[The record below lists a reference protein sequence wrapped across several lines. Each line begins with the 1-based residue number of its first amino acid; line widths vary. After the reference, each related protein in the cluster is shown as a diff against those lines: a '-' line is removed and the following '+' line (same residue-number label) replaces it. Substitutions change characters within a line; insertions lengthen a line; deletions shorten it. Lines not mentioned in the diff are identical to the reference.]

1 MPTASIKNE
10 IITHVDRLPSSLQ
23 RQVLEFT
30 RALERKQLKGM
41 HGKSLLPFAGTIPL
55 ADLEAMTQ
63 AIEAGCEQVD
73 ENEW

>member
-1 MPTASIKNE
+1 
-10 IITHVDRLPSSLQ
+10 
-23 RQVLEFT
+23 VLEFA

>member
-55 ADLEAMTQ
+55 EDLEAMTQ
-63 AIEAGCEQVD
+63 AIAAGCERVD

>member
-1 MPTASIKNE
+1 MATVSIKKE
-10 IITHVDRLPSSLQ
+10 IITHVERLPSSLQ

-41 HGKSLLPFAGTIPL
+41 HGRSLLPFAGIIPL
-55 ADLEAMTQ
+55 ADLEAMPQT
-63 AIEAGCEQVD
+63 IEEGCEQVD